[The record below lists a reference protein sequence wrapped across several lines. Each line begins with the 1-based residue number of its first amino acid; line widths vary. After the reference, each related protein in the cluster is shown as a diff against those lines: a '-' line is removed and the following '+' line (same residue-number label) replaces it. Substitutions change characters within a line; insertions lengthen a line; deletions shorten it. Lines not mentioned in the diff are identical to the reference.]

1 MSDRTSDTALR
12 EAKREYLE
20 RMLAEE
26 GLLTGPQPIPRR
38 PAGST
43 VPVTHAQEVLWL
55 LDRATPGLI
64 AYNSSLAFRLT
75 GDVDLAAMEQA
86 LTVLA
91 ARHESL
97 RTRFELSGDHPVQV
111 VDAPDRVT
119 LEVEDLRAHPA
130 DRRETDAAVRLS
142 DREGIL
148 MLLTHHIVSDA
159 WSYGVIASELSALYA
174 AAKGGRSASLAEPS
188 IQFGDYAVWER
199 TELTGE
205 RLRERLGY
213 WRQMLLPEAPAL
225 AVPTDRP
232 RSPALAFEGGR
243 VLRM

>member
-86 LTVLA
+86 LTALA

-111 VDAPDRVT
+111 VDAPSRVA
-119 LEVEDLRAHPA
+119 LEIEDLRAHPA
-130 DRRETDAAVRLS
+130 DRREMDAAERLRAQARRPFDLTREHLLRASFVRVS

-174 AAKGGRSASLAEPS
+174 AARAGRSASLA
-188 IQFGDYAVWER
+188 
-199 TELTGE
+199 
-205 RLRERLGY
+205 
-213 WRQMLLPEAPAL
+213 
-225 AVPTDRP
+225 
-232 RSPALAFEGGR
+232 
-243 VLRM
+243 